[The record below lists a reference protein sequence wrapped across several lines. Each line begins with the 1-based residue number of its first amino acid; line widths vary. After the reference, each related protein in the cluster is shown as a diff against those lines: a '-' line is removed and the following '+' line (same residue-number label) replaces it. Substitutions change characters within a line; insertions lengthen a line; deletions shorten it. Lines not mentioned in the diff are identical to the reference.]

1 MYKVEKV
8 LPYDENNQSKSTQV
22 ERMFDTIAHS
32 YDRMNHTISWN
43 LDKRWRRRSLMYLTD
58 LHPQNI
64 LDVAT
69 GTGDFAIEAYKSL
82 QPHKILGIDISDN
95 MMREAKTKVDRLG
108 LGKAIEFERQNCCRL
123 SLDSNSFDAI
133 TVAFGVRNFEN
144 LDEGLSE
151 MLRVLCPGG
160 RLVILELSTPE
171 HFPIREGYKI
181 YSYLL
186 PVLGKIFAK
195 SKLAYEYLPRSISA
209 FPQNKE
215 MAEIMKKNG
224 FVDVSYKKL
233 SCGICSL
240 YIGDKRK

>member
-32 YDRMNHTISWN
+32 YDRMNHTMSWN
-43 LDKRWRRRSLMYLTD
+43 LDKRWRRRGLMYLTD
-58 LHPQNI
+58 LRPQNI

-69 GTGDFAIEAYKSL
+69 GTGDFAIEAYRSL

-133 TVAFGVRNFEN
+133 TVAFGVRT
-144 LDEGLSE
+144 
-151 MLRVLCPGG
+151 
-160 RLVILELSTPE
+160 ST
-171 HFPIREGYKI
+171 KD
-181 YSYLL
+181 S
-186 PVLGKIFAK
+186 
-195 SKLAYEYLPRSISA
+195 PRCCVY
-209 FPQNKE
+209 
-215 MAEIMKKNG
+215 
-224 FVDVSYKKL
+224 FVRADDS
-233 SCGICSL
+233 
-240 YIGDKRK
+240 